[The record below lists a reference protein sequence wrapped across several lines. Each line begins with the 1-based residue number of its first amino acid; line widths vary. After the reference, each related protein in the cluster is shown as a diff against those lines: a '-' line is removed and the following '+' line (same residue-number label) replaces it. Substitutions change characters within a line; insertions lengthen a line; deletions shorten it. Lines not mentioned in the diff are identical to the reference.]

1 MISNI
6 NISNNIQQSVAEI
19 YKQMRAADTDGIK
32 GLSKDELSSVDT
44 SKSSE
49 GASFIQTLSDEFD
62 NLDIDENG
70 QLSGSEMSF
79 GKPPKIKLQAGV
91 NVNDASFLNN
101 LADINN
107 SDGLSINELSSF
119 SSSNAR
125 VNDLINNFE
134 DYDTNNNGELSKSE
148 LEVAF
153 LNSPSKPE
161 NNIANKL
168 GDFIGEVTSSF
179 AQKLINNYQS
189 GNLSNL
195 SNLASSFSLNA

>member
-1 MISNI
+1 
-6 NISNNIQQSVAEI
+6 
-19 YKQMRAADTDGIK
+19 
-32 GLSKDELSSVDT
+32 LSKDELSSVDT